1 MKKVTTEEIKQKFGF
16 DDQSEQAFKSI
27 IGVNEDR
34 EDKLETGK
42 GRPKVERE
50 TKKRISLAVYPSV
63 YNNLQKIAYVDRQS
77 VSDIVSELI
86 AEYVN
91 NNTTKLKE
99 YEKIKP
105 KQ

>member
-1 MKKVTTEEIKQKFGF
+1 MKKVTTEEIKKNFGF
-16 DDQSEQAFKSI
+16 DEQSEQAFKSI

-34 EDKLETGK
+34 EEKPETGK

-86 AEYVN
+86 AKYVN
-91 NNTTKLKE
+91 TNSTKLKE
-99 YEKIKP
+99 YDKIKS
-105 KQ
+105 K